1 MTAIEPREFLTRV
14 YRAGIA
20 AADPRRATRQAVDA
34 IPILTPYVWLFAMG
48 KGAHGMASG
57 ALDALRARSV
67 SVVGGLVVANARDD
81 SVTHGLEA
89 LEGDHPTPG
98 ARSLAA
104 AERLT
109 ALLAETTPD
118 TDAIVLVSGGATS
131 LTAAP
136 IPGLSESELH
146 ETFSALLASGADI
159 ALMNAIRK
167 RVLRF
172 GAGRMAIA
180 LGSRTV
186 TCLIASDVIGN
197 DTAAIAS
204 GSCVP
209 DRTSAHDA
217 RARAIAAGAWDALPE
232 NVRQQLDTMANSRA
246 LDVPPPDHPRF
257 ASTSVHVI
265 LDRTDAE
272 RGADAAARQLGAL
285 VTVFTTPLSGDAANA
300 GRQFASELLGRE
312 RIETECI
319 IWSGEPTVTL
329 GRKAGTG
336 GRCQEFAL
344 ACAESLETAGADA
357 GGIAVLAAGTD
368 GRDGPTDAAGA
379 IVDARTFDQI
389 RRRGIDPAHA
399 LRNHDS
405 YPALDSVGALLK
417 TGPTGT
423 NVNDLVV
430 GLVTERNQGSRQT

>member
-1 MTAIEPREFLTRV
+1 MTSIEPREFLTQV
-14 YRAGIA
+14 YRAGVA
-20 AADPRRATRQAVDA
+20 AANPRRATRQAVDA
-34 IPILTPYVWLFAMG
+34 IPILMPDVWLFAVG

-57 ALDALRARSV
+57 ALDALRARGASV
-67 SVVGGLVVANARDD
+67 IGGLVVANAPDD
-81 SVTHGLEA
+81 FATHGLEA

-118 TDAIVLVSGGATS
+118 SDAIVLVSGGATS
-131 LTAAP
+131 LIAAP
-136 IPGLSESELH
+136 VPGVSESELRD
-146 ETFSALLASGADI
+146 TFSALLASGADI
-159 ALMNAIRK
+159 SLMNAIRK

-172 GAGRMAIA
+172 GAGRLAIA

-186 TCLIASDVIGN
+186 HCLIASDVIGN

-204 GSCVP
+204 GPCVP

-217 RARAIAAGAWDALPE
+217 RARAIAAGAWDSLPQ
-232 NVRQQLDTMANSRA
+232 NVREQLDNMANRRA

-265 LDRTDAE
+265 LDRSDAE
-272 RGADAAARQLGAL
+272 RGAEDAARQLGAL
-285 VTVFTTPLSGDAANA
+285 VTVFTTPLTGDAANA
-300 GRQFASELLGRE
+300 GCEFAGEVLRRE
-312 RIETECI
+312 RIGTECI
-319 IWSGEPTVTL
+319 IWSGEPTVKL
-329 GRKAGTG
+329 DGAAGTG

-344 ACAESLETAGADA
+344 ACAESLEAAGADA
-357 GGIAVLAAGTD
+357 NGITVLAAGTD

-379 IVDARTFDQI
+379 IVDSRTFSDI
-389 RRRGIDPAHA
+389 RNRGYDPTLA
-399 LRNHDS
+399 LQRHDS
-405 YPALDSVGALLK
+405 YHALDSVGALLK
-417 TGPTGT
+417 TGPSGT

-430 GLVTERNQGSRQT
+430 AVITENT

>member
-1 MTAIEPREFLTRV
+1 M
-14 YRAGIA
+14 YRAGVA

-34 IPILTPYVWLFAMG
+34 IPILTPNVWLFAVG

-57 ALDALRARSV
+57 AVDALRARGASV
-67 SVVGGLVVANARDD
+67 IGGLVVANAPDD
-81 SVTHGLEA
+81 SATHGLES

-104 AERLT
+104 AERL
-109 ALLAETTPD
+109 AAMLAETTPD
-118 TDAIVLVSGGATS
+118 SDAIVLVSGGATS
-131 LTAAP
+131 LIAAP
-136 IPGLSESELH
+136 IPGVSVSELRD
-146 ETFSALLASGADI
+146 TFSALLASGADI

-172 GAGRMAIA
+172 GAGRLAIA
-180 LGSRTV
+180 LANRTV
-186 TCLIASDVIGN
+186 HCLIASDVIGN
-197 DTAAIAS
+197 DPAAIAS
-204 GSCVP
+204 GPCVP

-217 RARAIAAGAWDALPE
+217 RTRAIAAGAWDALPE
-232 NVRQQLDTMANSRA
+232 KVREQLDHMANRRA

-272 RGADAAARQLGAL
+272 RGADAAARQLGVC
-285 VTVFTTPLSGDAANA
+285 VTVFTTPLSGDAASA
-300 GRQFASELLGRE
+300 GRQFAGELLGRE
-312 RIETECI
+312 RIETECV

-329 GRKAGTG
+329 GSESGTG

-344 ACAESLETAGADA
+344 ACAESLEAAGADA
-357 GGIAVLAAGTD
+357 SGITVLAAGTD

-389 RRRGIDPAHA
+389 RRRGIDPVRA
-399 LRNHDS
+399 LSEHDS
-405 YPALDSVGALLK
+405 YNALNSIGALLR

-423 NVNDLVV
+423 NVNDLVA
-430 GLVTERNQGSRQT
+430 GLVRKRNP